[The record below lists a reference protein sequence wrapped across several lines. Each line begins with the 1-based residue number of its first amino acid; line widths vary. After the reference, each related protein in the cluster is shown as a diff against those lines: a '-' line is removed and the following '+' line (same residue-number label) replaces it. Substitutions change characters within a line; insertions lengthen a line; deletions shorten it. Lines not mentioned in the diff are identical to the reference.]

1 MFTIICLN
9 INDMKKKVVLLFICS
24 ILLISCKSN
33 EFARGSQVLF
43 ESSKDIC
50 GLNVKY
56 VHLHVPQNIFIGPID
71 EVLNDN
77 KHIYLFSCESDNS
90 AIYVFNRITGEY
102 IKSIGRFGRGPEE
115 YLYPSS
121 ITLNDD
127 VLSIVDEGQNIV
139 LNYDANTLEFIDRK
153 ITPNIGGFAVNDN
166 IILANIYE
174 LGGEYPRNAF
184 ASLDKKFEI
193 ISEQI
198 PKPIVSGYVI
208 GPSKPLYSYGNSIR
222 AYTQLVPYVYEFDGR
237 NSHIIYNLNFDGL
250 KFPEKAYLKRISTGD
265 KDYTIP
271 LFESEYI
278 SYFDVFETTNNIL
291 SMCIAN
297 DKRYLGIYNKS
308 TNQGY
313 LLSGNDLLKVSPA
326 LPFMVSGVMDD
337 MFVIPMSVTDLAVSI
352 PSKELQEFLNKA
364 SDTDIILQLIAVK

>member
-352 PSKELQEFLNKA
+352 ASKELQEFLNKA

>member
-1 MFTIICLN
+1 
-9 INDMKKKVVLLFICS
+9 MKKKVVLLFICS